1 MYSRKISRKLNNFES
16 SSPRNSRVS
25 NKRNSKSEDEN
36 DSISGS
42 DSYFD
47 SDESL
52 SEDDER
58 EVIALQVAWLTGDSD
73 SAPSSSPRT
82 RADHGRGG
90 RVL

>member
-16 SSPRNSRVS
+16 RSPRNSRGS
-25 NKRNSKSEDEN
+25 IKRNCESESDS

-58 EVIALQVAWLTGDSD
+58 EVSQGIVGEIYQNKYKYCS
-73 SAPSSSPRT
+73 
-82 RADHGRGG
+82 
-90 RVL
+90 